1 MHVIYYRSSFYI
13 FFSKKKN
20 RLLVLRLCLSKMS
33 TFPKPVLPFCFS
45 CSFVFHSSRHLA
57 CWWITLCFNS
67 QRLFLLCP
75 FFFSLFRSLN
85 SAWGLAK
92 KWNFLFSTSP
102 SEIKKRK
109 ERRLMV
115 SCSFHL
121 LVVLIAQFPQSFP
134 PFLSSFIARFCHN
147 FPSLSFFF
155 FHCHFFFYFSLLFN
169 ALKQVSLLCYA
180 YSTPKHTWTW
190 RNWGPPFCF
199 CFRVFFSFPLT
210 LFSVR
215 LNGIFCVPILRLFS
229 WCTFFSLFNQNDSSL

>member
-1 MHVIYYRSSFYI
+1 MSFVYAFLKCLLFPNQCSLFAFLARL
-13 FFSKKKN
+13 FFIPLVT
-20 RLLVLRLCLSKMS
+20 LLVDELHCALILND
-33 TFPKPVLPFCFS
+33 
-45 CSFVFHSSRHLA
+45 CSYCAL
-57 CWWITLCFNS
+57 
-67 QRLFLLCP
+67 

-169 ALKQVSLLCYA
+169 AIKQVSLLCYA

>member
-1 MHVIYYRSSFYI
+1 MSFVYAFLKCLLFPNQCSLFAFLARL
-13 FFSKKKN
+13 FFIPLVT
-20 RLLVLRLCLSKMS
+20 LLVDELHCALILND
-33 TFPKPVLPFCFS
+33 
-45 CSFVFHSSRHLA
+45 CSYCAL
-57 CWWITLCFNS
+57 
-67 QRLFLLCP
+67 
-75 FFFSLFRSLN
+75 FFSLFRSLN

-155 FHCHFFFYFSLLFN
+155 FHCHFFFFTL
-169 ALKQVSLLCYA
+169 VSFLMPLNRSHCYA
-180 YSTPKHTWTW
+180 MRIVRPNIHGLEETG
-190 RNWGPPFCF
+190 GPLF
-199 CFRVFFSFPLT
+199 VFVFVFSF
-210 LFSVR
+210 LFLS
-215 LNGIFCVPILRLFS
+215 P
-229 WCTFFSLFNQNDSSL
+229 SLVLGSTASFVSPF

>member
-1 MHVIYYRSSFYI
+1 MSFVYAFLKCLLFPNQCSLFAFLARL
-13 FFSKKKN
+13 FFIPLVT
-20 RLLVLRLCLSKMS
+20 LLVDELHCALILND
-33 TFPKPVLPFCFS
+33 
-45 CSFVFHSSRHLA
+45 CSYCAL
-57 CWWITLCFNS
+57 
-67 QRLFLLCP
+67 

-155 FHCHFFFYFSLLFN
+155 LSLPLFFFFTL
-169 ALKQVSLLCYA
+169 VSFLMPLNRSHCYA
-180 YSTPKHTWTW
+180 MRIVRPNIHGLEETG
-190 RNWGPPFCF
+190 GPLF
-199 CFRVFFSFPLT
+199 VFVFVFSF
-210 LFSVR
+210 LFLS
-215 LNGIFCVPILRLFS
+215 P
-229 WCTFFSLFNQNDSSL
+229 SLVLGSTASFVSPF

>member
-1 MHVIYYRSSFYI
+1 
-13 FFSKKKN
+13 
-20 RLLVLRLCLSKMS
+20 MS

-155 FHCHFFFYFSLLFN
+155 FHCHFFFFTL
-169 ALKQVSLLCYA
+169 VSFLMPLNRSHCYA
-180 YSTPKHTWTW
+180 MRIVRPNIHGLEETG
-190 RNWGPPFCF
+190 GPLF
-199 CFRVFFSFPLT
+199 VFVFVFSF
-210 LFSVR
+210 LFLS
-215 LNGIFCVPILRLFS
+215 P
-229 WCTFFSLFNQNDSSL
+229 SLVLGSTASFVSPF